1 MLDRGTNF
9 MVCSLHSHS
18 TRPGETP
25 MKWMLFAASAAIAA
39 GLWLPGPVTMSYAA
53 QPAAPA
59 ESAAPLPATGEDKI
73 TFDQYREWRLRFIE
87 RRQTQLAA
95 QLAAAELQPRQ
106 RARLDQTKAY
116 YDRRFR
122 ERFDQMDSNH
132 DGVVDP
138 AERAAWHGKQRAF
151 FGRGR
156 TAAAEPAAAR
166 QPR

>member
-1 MLDRGTNF
+1 
-9 MVCSLHSHS
+9 
-18 TRPGETP
+18 

-39 GLWLPGPVTMSYAA
+39 GLWLPGPVTM
-53 QPAAPA
+53 PTG
-59 ESAAPLPATGEDKI
+59 SAGGNRRPLPATGEDKI

-116 YDRRFR
+116 YDWFAGLSDAERDRRFR

-138 AERAAWHGKQRAF
+138 TERAAWHDKQRAF

>member
-1 MLDRGTNF
+1 
-9 MVCSLHSHS
+9 
-18 TRPGETP
+18 

-59 ESAAPLPATGEDKI
+59 ETAAPLPATGEDKI

-116 YDRRFR
+116 YDGDIALDIPTIPDMIWLVK
-122 ERFDQMDSNH
+122 EI
-132 DGVVDP
+132 G
-138 AERAAWHGKQRAF
+138 HGKPRS
-151 FGRGR
+151 
-156 TAAAEPAAAR
+156 
-166 QPR
+166 QPS

>member
-1 MLDRGTNF
+1 MD
-9 MVCSLHSHS
+9 
-18 TRPGETP
+18 
-25 MKWMLFAASAAIAA
+25 A
-39 GLWLPGPVTMSYAA
+39 
-53 QPAAPA
+53 
-59 ESAAPLPATGEDKI
+59 LPATGEDKI

-116 YDRRFR
+116 YDWFAGLSDAERDRRFR

-138 AERAAWHGKQRAF
+138 AERAAWHDKQRAF

>member
-1 MLDRGTNF
+1 
-9 MVCSLHSHS
+9 
-18 TRPGETP
+18 

-59 ESAAPLPATGEDKI
+59 ETAAPLPATGEDKI

-116 YDRRFR
+116 YDWFAGLSDAERDRRFR

-138 AERAAWHGKQRAF
+138 AERAAWHDKQRAF